1 MNSSASPSFHPQVP
15 SRSFSFS
22 SSPVSIVKSSSLR
35 SAVLP
40 VSFLKGI
47 DDLPLAGIATAV
59 ELLLFLFGSP
69 ELGGFAGTEVLLPD
83 DRLSGVT
90 VRFFDLLRS
99 VF

>member
-1 MNSSASPSFHPQVP
+1 MNSSASPSFLPQVL

-22 SSPVSIVKSSSLR
+22 FSPVSIVKSSSLG
-35 SAVLP
+35 SALP
-40 VSFLKGI
+40 VSFLEGI
-47 DDLPLAGIATAV
+47 DDLPLAGIAAAV

-90 VRFFDLLRS
+90 VRFLDPL
-99 VF
+99 